1 MSNFDF
7 DPLTCDPTL
16 FCAKNSKKG
25 KKRAKGYKVILFFPK
40 KGEEKSC
47 GFDIFGEP
55 DCFSFFR

>member
-25 KKRAKGYKVILFFPK
+25 KKKGKRVESNPIFPK
-40 KGEEKSC
+40 KGRGEELW
-47 GFDIFGEP
+47 F
-55 DCFSFFR
+55 